1 MKQKQGKQTMSLRA
15 SSLKREDKQTQGQ
28 PNKMK
33 ETDAQINRISNEQ
46 GNIKIDIK
54 EMQTFIKRICT
65 L

>member
-1 MKQKQGKQTMSLRA
+1 MSLRA